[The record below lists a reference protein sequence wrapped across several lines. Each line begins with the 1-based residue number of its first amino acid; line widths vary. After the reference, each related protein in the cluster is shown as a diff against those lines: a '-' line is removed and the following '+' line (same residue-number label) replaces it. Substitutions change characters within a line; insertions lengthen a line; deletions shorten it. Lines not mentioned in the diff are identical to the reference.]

1 MQNFANEEVDSSVK
15 CQSVKSQSV
24 KGHLA
29 KNVKG
34 ARANI

>member
-1 MQNFANEEVDSSVK
+1 VK